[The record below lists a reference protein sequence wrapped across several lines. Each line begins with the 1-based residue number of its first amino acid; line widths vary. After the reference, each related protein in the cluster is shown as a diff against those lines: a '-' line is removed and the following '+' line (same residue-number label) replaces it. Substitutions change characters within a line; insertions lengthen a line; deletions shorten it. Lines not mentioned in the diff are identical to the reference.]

1 MQDEIKNGAV
11 PLEGDFEKYFEKFD
25 FSIFDAKTGPELV
38 DDHRQTPYFAARFGG
53 GLPDRPEPT
62 PPPDEISIEESRY
75 VEQLLQAYADHTKG
89 DIADISQLK
98 KEWKKLHEHFLR
110 QRTSFYRAESLR
122 VFARASVPAG
132 TFESF
137 QEEIL
142 SGVIDHCES
151 DHADGYAR
159 VRAVMEAARV
169 LQMTSN
175 ALLTRAKLQ
184 DRDGIC
190 HQLANEGSS
199 VMGAVEQPG
208 KPTTFNSPLEA
219 GTRAVAVL
227 GAAYPQSYDLQ
238 RLIALD
244 YLLVHTGDVGGP
256 QSLHPSSPFQSSE
269 FLMRRKLIE
278 HSLLLMM
285 TRGLIARQ
293 DSHAGT
299 ATWRAK
305 TRMSFSQIC
314 NLTTLSS

>member
-1 MQDEIKNGAV
+1 MLWYSYNGDFKPPRRYYFVAPMGVGTTLNALLSDPAALKKQLRENWDKNCKDEIKKGAV

-190 HQLANEGSS
+190 HQLANE
-199 VMGAVEQPG
+199 
-208 KPTTFNSPLEA
+208 
-219 GTRAVAVL
+219 
-227 GAAYPQSYDLQ
+227 D
-238 RLIALD
+238 RLLW
-244 YLLVHTGDVGGP
+244 VP
-256 QSLHPSSPFQSSE
+256 
-269 FLMRRKLIE
+269 
-278 HSLLLMM
+278 
-285 TRGLIARQ
+285 
-293 DSHAGT
+293 
-299 ATWRAK
+299 
-305 TRMSFSQIC
+305 
-314 NLTTLSS
+314 